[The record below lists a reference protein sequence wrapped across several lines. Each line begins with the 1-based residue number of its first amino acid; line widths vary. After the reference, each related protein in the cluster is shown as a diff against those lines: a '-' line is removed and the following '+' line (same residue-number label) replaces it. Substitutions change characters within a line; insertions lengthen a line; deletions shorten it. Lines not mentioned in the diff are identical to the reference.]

1 MMFSFVSIVFI
12 IEVQN
17 VYMFNTKNNLVEI
30 HREKNK
36 DEKTKP
42 PKYDVRHASV
52 IIKKNTS
59 E

>member
-1 MMFSFVSIVFI
+1 
-12 IEVQN
+12 
-17 VYMFNTKNNLVEI
+17 MFNTKNNLVEI